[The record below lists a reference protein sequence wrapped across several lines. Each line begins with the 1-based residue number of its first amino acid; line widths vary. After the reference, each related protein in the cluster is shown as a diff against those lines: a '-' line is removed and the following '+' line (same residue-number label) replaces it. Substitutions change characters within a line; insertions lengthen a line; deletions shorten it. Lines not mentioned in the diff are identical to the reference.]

1 MHKLFSEDANRH
13 VFAASLIQNTKERN
27 TKMKNPK
34 FAFAKDSRLA
44 LMLKRLLGEER
55 GAVAMEYIVIA
66 LLIGA
71 AVVALVMVLSGSL
84 RNAGSSINQTI
95 NSKTA
100 TEVNSI
106 ATELNAQRDNMNSEN
121 KTANEAGDKIGG
133 DFGTK

>member
-1 MHKLFSEDANRH
+1 MKKIGRMFAN
-13 VFAASLIQNTKERN
+13 
-27 TKMKNPK
+27 
-34 FAFAKDSRLA
+34 DSRLA
-44 LMLKRLLGEER
+44 RTLKRFLGEEL

-95 NSKTA
+95 NSKTPS
-100 TEVNSI
+100 EVSTI
-106 ATELNAQRDNMNSEN
+106 STELNSQRDKLNSEN

>member
-1 MHKLFSEDANRH
+1 MKKIGRM
-13 VFAASLIQNTKERN
+13 FA
-27 TKMKNPK
+27 M
-34 FAFAKDSRLA
+34 DSRLA
-44 LMLKRLLGEER
+44 RTMKRLLGEEL

-95 NSKTA
+95 NAKKVD
-100 TEVNSI
+100 EVNTIS
-106 ATELNAQRDNMNSEN
+106 TELNSQRDKLNTEN

>member
-1 MHKLFSEDANRH
+1 
-13 VFAASLIQNTKERN
+13 
-27 TKMKNPK
+27 MKSQK
-34 FAFAKDSRLA
+34 FVFAKDSRLA
-44 LMLKRLLGEER
+44 RIMKRLLGEER

-100 TEVNSI
+100 TEVNSV
-106 ATELNAQRDNMNSEN
+106 ATELNAQRDKMNSEN